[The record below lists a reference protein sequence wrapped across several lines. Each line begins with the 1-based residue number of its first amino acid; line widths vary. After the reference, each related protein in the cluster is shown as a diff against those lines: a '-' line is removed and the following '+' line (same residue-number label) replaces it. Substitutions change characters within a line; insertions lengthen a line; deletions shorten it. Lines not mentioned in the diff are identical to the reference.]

1 MVYFQ
6 RGCLCVFSKVKDV
19 EDSEYIC
26 GDKITDGD
34 CQKVINQRNLVF
46 RSFCCDFSL
55 KIK

>member
-1 MVYFQ
+1 M
-6 RGCLCVFSKVKDV
+6 FSKVKDV